1 MTADRRRFLAAALA
15 APLATAASAAD
26 DAVPI
31 IDTHQHLWDLKKFRL
46 PWIAR
51 GSFLDRDY
59 LPADY
64 AAATKGLGIRQA
76 VYLEV
81 DVDPAQQLAE
91 AEHLVALCRRGDTQ
105 TRAAVIS
112 GRPDADDF
120 PAYIRRF
127 KGSPYIKG
135 IRRVLHGG
143 GTPGGHA
150 TRSAFVKGIQLLGEL
165 GLHFELCMRHQEL
178 PDATRLVDACP
189 GTRFIL
195 DHCGNPDLKK
205 HERLEEGHCRA
216 GKAQERRRQGVGHRR
231 LGPAGQVDGGGSGA
245 GGQAHP
251 GGVRPRPRAV
261 RQRLA
266 GLPQGRDHRR
276 LAEGAAADRRRPATG
291 RAAQAV
297 SRQRRRLLPA
307 HGLAR
312 AVRSASLSTASA
324 PGATQH
330 QSCRLLSRS
339 RTARSTGT

>member
-1 MTADRRRFLAAALA
+1 MTADRRSFLAAALA

-150 TRSAFVKGIQLLGEL
+150 TRPAFVKGIQLLGEL
-165 GLHFELCMRHQEL
+165 GLHFELCLRHQDL

-205 HERLEEGHCRA
+205 HERW
-216 GKAQERRRQGVGHRR
+216 KK
-231 LGPAGQVDGGGSGA
+231 DI
-245 GGQAHP
+245 
-251 GGVRPRPRAV
+251 
-261 RQRLA
+261 
-266 GLPQGRDHRR
+266 
-276 LAEGAAADRRRPATG
+276 AE
-291 RAAQAV
+291 
-297 SRQRRRLLPA
+297 
-307 HGLAR
+307 LAR
-312 AVRSASLSTASA
+312 RKNVVGKVSGIVASA
-324 PGATQH
+324 PPGKWTADDLAPVVKHTLAVFGPDRVLFGSDWPVCLKAATIAAWLKALQQIVADRPLVERRKLFH
-330 QSCRLLSRS
+330 DNAVAFYRL
-339 RTARSTGT
+339 TV